1 MQKKNFQ
8 IFIGIL
14 ILIVLYAPKDFVID
28 RVARQWLYLSI
39 INLGALSYNLFL
51 SFKGKLESFKIPV
64 SLKIFSILSI
74 WAVLSALYSL
84 SFQITV
90 IDLSRLFIYLITF
103 YNLLIVFN
111 EVKISFKQISYLF
124 TILFIC
130 EIFVSYQDFYLIIS
144 QVGGYENFNSN
155 SIKGIAS
162 NVNVTSFSIAL
173 KVPFLIYLFY
183 KEKSSFLKTVFIT
196 LIILGYVLLN
206 FLDTRAITLSNYF
219 ILFLIFGFAVI
230 NFNRK
235 FFLKSIIL
243 ILAIFSSFNLPSLIN
258 SKRTDKTQELISLT
272 KENDQSSNQRIRYYR
287 SGIKH
292 IINNPILGVGFGNW
306 KLESIKYDK
315 EYAIEYIVPYHM
327 HNDFLQFGAELG
339 LIGLIL
345 YMLFFVSGF
354 SKYLIDIKNFKIR
367 YDLKALVVLLFFT
380 YLFFDSNLNFPFAR
394 PMVYIQFLVF
404 IAFLENQR
412 KKDSL

>member
-51 SFKGKLESFKIPV
+51 SFKGKLESFKIPA
-64 SLKIFSILSI
+64 SLKIFSILFI

-155 SIKGIAS
+155 SIKGIAA
-162 NVNVTSFSIAL
+162 NVNITSFSIAL
-173 KVPFLIYLFY
+173 KVPFLIYLFF
-183 KEKSSFLKTVFIT
+183 KEKSRLLKTVFIT

-206 FLDTRAITLSNYF
+206 FLDTRAITLSNYL

-235 FFLKSIIL
+235 IFLKSIIL

-339 LIGLIL
+339 LVGLIL

-394 PMVYIQFLVF
+394 PMVYIQFLIF